1 MAQPRWMLVR
11 GILGSG
17 RSRGVSFRPLLVG
30 GGLLVPCSLSGPPV
44 IKQLMQT
51 VTESLPRVGSFSQC
65 ASPKNSVIAWKPW
78 ASITREDTGHTAS
91 LGQDPN
97 SEFQV
102 QFM

>member
-1 MAQPRWMLVR
+1 MVEYV
-11 GILGSG
+11 
-17 RSRGVSFRPLLVG
+17 VSPLDLSQTLPVG